1 MATDCNASGGSAPS
15 QGKGGVPSDHTC
27 TALSITL
34 GWLITLGVFAHVTGS
49 WPANS
54 RLSSHGLGNRQSSC
68 AMSSFGGG
76 GRGGGHR
83 SFGKGGGSGSGFGRG
98 GGGGGGN
105 YGGGKG
111 GSKGGWQ
118 DDGGGYG
125 GGRGRGSGKGGKGKG
140 KWGGGK
146 GKESSQSM
154 LPSKQAVLKGHQDT
168 VNCLAVSEA
177 KSQLFSG
184 SKDGTV
190 RIWSWSNGFELAHTL
205 PVGAPV
211 DALLLFDAW
220 LFAGTAAVNGGR
232 ACRKPRPALPGGGAR
247 SPRWPVCPRWLRY
260 PGCPG
265 CPGDGGPKSL
275 SRSGALRSL
284 VASGGAPGPCGCR
297 RACAQGLPLGPT
309 PSAQEERPR
318 RLDAISVASTL
329 AGRRARCSKSVAH
342 RLGVRT
348 DT

>member
-1 MATDCNASGGSAPS
+1 MTT
-15 QGKGGVPSDHTC
+15 GKAREAG
-27 TALSITL
+27 
-34 GWLITLGVFAHVTGS
+34 
-49 WPANS
+49 
-54 RLSSHGLGNRQSSC
+54 
-68 AMSSFGGG
+68 MSSFGGG
-76 GRGGGHR
+76 GRGGGNR
-83 SFGKGGGSGSGFGRG
+83 SFGKGGGGSSGFGR

-146 GKESSQSM
+146 GKDSAQSM
-154 LPSKQAVLKGHQDT
+154 LPSKQAVLNGHTDT

-205 PVGAPV
+205 LVGAPV
-211 DALLLFDAW
+211 EALLLFDAW
-220 LFAGTAAVNGGR
+220 LFAGTAAVNGAPR
-232 ACRKPRPALPGGGAR
+232 LSKAPPRPLSPLSPLSRLPPLA
-247 SPRWPVCPRWLRY
+247 PL

-265 CPGDGGPKSL
+265 CPGDGGTVSL
-275 SRSGALRSL
+275 RRTPERRLRSL
-284 VASGGAPGPCGCR
+284 VASGPVPASGDLVL
-297 RACAQGLPLGPT
+297 RAAARAY
-309 PSAQEERPR
+309 PSAREEMPR
-318 RLDAISVASTL
+318 CLDAISVASALT
-329 AGRRARCSKSVAH
+329 GRRARCSKSVAH
-342 RLGVRT
+342 RLGVRAVT
-348 DT
+348 

>member
-1 MATDCNASGGSAPS
+1 MATDCNASGGGAPS

-49 WPANS
+49 CPANS

-146 GKESSQSM
+146 GKDSAQSM
-154 LPSKQAVLKGHQDT
+154 LPSKQAVLNGHQDT

-205 PVGAPV
+205 LVGAPV
-211 DALLLFDAW
+211 EALLLFDAW
-220 LFAGTAAVNGGR
+220 LFAGTAAVNGAPRLSKAPTRPTRRKRPLSPLSPLSRLPPLAPLARLPWLPRRRRLTRHGLAPAHSRAPSPQLGSLRRRSGPVPASGELVFR
-232 ACRKPRPALPGGGAR
+232 ACR
-247 SPRWPVCPRWLRY
+247 
-260 PGCPG
+260 
-265 CPGDGGPKSL
+265 
-275 SRSGALRSL
+275 
-284 VASGGAPGPCGCR
+284 
-297 RACAQGLPLGPT
+297 
-309 PSAQEERPR
+309 
-318 RLDAISVASTL
+318 
-329 AGRRARCSKSVAH
+329 
-342 RLGVRT
+342 
-348 DT
+348 